1 MSDLLWLRLV
11 RYLYIH
17 TVHMSPAFNKISALR
32 RFKHGNPIKIQ
43 NGIMFDF
50 YLVLPQLHTFAV
62 VIPPLIV
69 AYTKWN
75 FCVWF
80 HLV

>member
-1 MSDLLWLRLV
+1 MSDLLWVRLV
-11 RYLYIH
+11 RYLYIYA
-17 TVHMSPAFNKISALR
+17 VHMSPAFNKISALR
-32 RFKHGNPIKIQ
+32 CFKHGNAIEIQ

-50 YLVLPQLHTFAV
+50 YLVLPQLHMFAV

-75 FCVWF
+75 SCVWF